1 MIFWSLALIVTAIA
15 CAALYYAG
23 ARTRVNAPTG
33 DVDSPDTQHLRRRLR
48 EIDADAAAERLQ
60 PGEIT
65 AARAEVA
72 REMLRLKAVP
82 KPATAAHLPRL
93 AVLAGVAATALMA
106 VGVYAALGR
115 PDLPA
120 LPLAGRPDQPVPEVT
135 LEDAVAR
142 IEAQLAATPEDM
154 RGWRVIAPAY
164 MQLGRYAEAA
174 DALRKVIAADG
185 VTADLETDLGEA
197 VMMANGGAI
206 GAESLALFES
216 AAARDPAHVRSRYYI
231 ASAAMQS
238 GDLEA
243 AKAHWNELIA
253 LAKGDEPWLAN
264 ARAGLAAANGDV
276 GQMDDDA
283 IKGMV
288 ETLATRLASEG
299 GTIEEWT
306 RLVRSR
312 LVLGQGEEAQ
322 KAYQAARAAYPDAAE
337 RQELD
342 VLAADNGLM
351 VTQ

>member
-1 MIFWSLALIVTAIA
+1 MIFWSLALVVTAIA

-23 ARTRVNAPTG
+23 ARTRVNAPAA

-72 REMLRLKAVP
+72 REMLRLKALP
-82 KPATAAHLPRL
+82 KSTAAPQVPRV

-120 LPLAGRPDQPVPEVT
+120 LPLASRPAPVPE
-135 LEDAVAR
+135 LSLDEAVAR
-142 IEAQLAATPEDM
+142 IEAQLANTPEDT

-164 MQLGRYAEAA
+164 MQLGRFAEAA
-174 DALRKVIAADG
+174 EALRKVITADG

-197 VMMANGGAI
+197 VMMANGGEI
-206 GAESLALFES
+206 GADSLELFES
-216 AAARDPAHVRSRYYI
+216 AAARDPAHIRSRYYI

-238 GDLEA
+238 GDLET
-243 AKAHWNELIA
+243 AKARWTELIA

-264 ARAGLAAANGDV
+264 AQAGLAAASGDV
-276 GQMDDDA
+276 GQMDDEA

-288 ETLATRLASEG
+288 ETLAARLASEG
-299 GTIEEWT
+299 GSIAEWT

-312 LVLGQGEEAQ
+312 LVLGQGEQAQ
-322 KAYQAARAAYPDAAE
+322 EAYQAARAAYPDAAE

>member
-23 ARTRVNAPTG
+23 ARTRVNAPAA
-33 DVDSPDTQHLRRRLR
+33 DVDSPDTEHLRRRLR

-72 REMLRLKAVP
+72 REMLRLQAVP
-82 KPATAAHLPRL
+82 KPASAPQLPRS
-93 AVLAGVAATALMA
+93 AVVLGVAVTAVMA
-106 VGVYAALGR
+106 VGVYAAMGR

-120 LPLAGRPDQPVPEVT
+120 LPLAARPDQPAPEVS
-135 LEDAVAR
+135 LEEAVAR
-142 IEAQLAATPEDM
+142 IETQLAETPEDM

-164 MQLGRYAEAA
+164 MQLGRFAEAA
-174 DALRKVIAADG
+174 EALRTVIAADG

-197 VMMANGGAI
+197 VMMANGGTI
-206 GAESLALFES
+206 GTESLALFES
-216 AAARDPAHVRSRYYI
+216 AAARDPAHIRSRYYM

-243 AKAHWNELIA
+243 AKAHWSELIA
-253 LAKGDEPWLAN
+253 LAKGDEPWLAG
-264 ARAGLAAANGDV
+264 AQAGLAAANGDV

-288 ETLATRLASEG
+288 ESLAARLASEG
-299 GTIEEWT
+299 GTIDEWT

-322 KAYQAARAAYPDAAE
+322 KAYQAARAAYPDAGE

>member
-1 MIFWSLALIVTAIA
+1 MIFWSLALVVTAIA

-23 ARTRVNAPTG
+23 ARARVNAPAS
-33 DVDSPDTQHLRRRLR
+33 DVDSPDTEHLRRRLR

-60 PGEIT
+60 PEEIT

-72 REMLRLKAVP
+72 REMLRLKAMPKSDAVRQVP
-82 KPATAAHLPRL
+82 RI

-120 LPLAGRPDQPVPEVT
+120 QPLAGRPAPAPEVS

-164 MQLGRYAEAA
+164 MQLGRFADAAE
-174 DALRKVIAADG
+174 ALRKVIAADG
-185 VTADLETDLGEA
+185 VTADLETDLGET
-197 VMMANGGAI
+197 VMMANGGQI
-206 GAESLALFES
+206 GDESLTLFES

-243 AKAHWNELIA
+243 AKARWSELIA

-264 ARAGLAAANGDV
+264 AQAGLAAANGDV
-276 GQMDDDA
+276 GQMDDEA

-288 ETLATRLASEG
+288 ESLDARLASEG

-312 LVLGQGEEAQ
+312 LVLGQGDLAQ
-322 KAYQAARAAYPDAAE
+322 KAYQAARAAYPDAAV

-351 VTQ
+351 VSQ